1 MFPAKLD
8 GEIRRSLSLRW
19 LSEFDSCHMAARGGD
34 IDGAGSR
41 SKGSYIVR
49 RRRKVIVIGAGPA
62 GCAAGLALAS
72 SSASSECLLL
82 ERKALPRTKACGS
95 GLSPWTLKFLD
106 QLGVGEKVR
115 RRAFRIDGA
124 IIAGA
129 NGRGVELRGDHETAV
144 LLRSEF
150 DELLAREAQSR
161 GAQLREDCTVR
172 RIEQHRGQVSVETSQ
187 GTLEADAVIDCSGAT
202 GGFDRER
209 RRMPATLGQSTLH
222 TIMGWYQ
229 GLQGTSDVVELFFE
243 RELKP
248 HYAWVFPETA
258 GRVNVG
264 LCFAPDKS
272 KPNARQRF
280 EAFLDR
286 RLSRRLRG
294 AEQLGGWIGHP
305 VQVSSVPRQLTAPG
319 VLRAGEAGWLAD
331 FATAEGIYHAL
342 VSGHLA
348 GTHLGKLT
356 ERGWRDDL
364 DGLRFQTNVMK
375 ALAPRMVGGRL
386 LMGALKSPAL
396 DIALSFSSARATREV
411 LKRAFSGL
419 YHG

>member
-1 MFPAKLD
+1 
-8 GEIRRSLSLRW
+8 
-19 LSEFDSCHMAARGGD
+19 MALVSS
-34 IDGAGSR
+34 AGS
-41 SKGSYIVR
+41 
-49 RRRKVIVIGAGPA
+49 
-62 GCAAGLALAS
+62 
-72 SSASSECLLL
+72 ECSLL

-106 QLGVGEKVR
+106 QLGVGPAVR

-124 IIAGA
+124 IIAGVD
-129 NGRGVELRGDHETAV
+129 GRGVELRGDHETAV

-161 GAQLREDCTVR
+161 GAELRENCTVQ
-172 RIEQHRGQVSVETSQ
+172 RIEHHRGQVSVQTSQ
-187 GTLEADAVIDCSGAT
+187 GTFEADAVIDCSGST

-209 RRMPATLGQSTLH
+209 RHTPASAGQATLH
-222 TIMGWYQ
+222 TIMGWYE
-229 GLQGTSDVVELFFE
+229 GLQGTSDVVELFFD

-248 HYAWVFPETA
+248 HYGWVFPESA

-264 LCFAPDKS
+264 LCFAPDKT

-280 EAFLDR
+280 EAFLER

-294 AEQLGGWIGHP
+294 AQQLGSWIGHP
-305 VQVSSVPRQLTAPG
+305 VQVSSVPQKLGAAG

-348 GTHLGKLT
+348 GTHLARLAQ
-356 ERGWRDDL
+356 RSDDL
-364 DGLRFQTNVMK
+364 DARTYQTSVIK
-375 ALAPRMVGGRL
+375 ALAPRMLGGRL
-386 LMGALKSPAL
+386 LMTALKSPAL
-396 DIALSFSSARATREV
+396 DIALGFSSARATREV

>member
-1 MFPAKLD
+1 M
-8 GEIRRSLSLRW
+8 
-19 LSEFDSCHMAARGGD
+19 
-34 IDGAGSR
+34 
-41 SKGSYIVR
+41 
-49 RRRKVIVIGAGPA
+49 RRKRKTIVIGAGPA
-62 GCAAGLALAS
+62 GCAAALALS
-72 SSASSECLLL
+72 SSATGERGECVLL
-82 ERKALPRTKACGS
+82 ERKSLPRTKACGS
-95 GLSPWTLKFLD
+95 GLSPWTLTFLD
-106 QLGVGEKVR
+106 RLGVGEKVR

-124 IIAGA
+124 IIAGVD
-129 NGRGVELRGDHETAV
+129 GRGVELRGDHETAV

-161 GAQLREDCTVR
+161 GAELREGHTVR
-172 RIEQHRGQVSVETSQ
+172 RIEGHRGQLAVETNE
-187 GTLEADAVIDCSGAT
+187 GILEADAVVDCSGST

-209 RRMPATLGQSTLH
+209 RRKDTVGESTLH
-222 TIMGWYQ
+222 TIMGWYE
-229 GLQGTSDVVELFFE
+229 GLQGTSDVVELFFD

-248 HYAWVFPETA
+248 HYGWVFPETS

-264 LCFAPDKS
+264 LCFAPDKT

-280 EAFLDR
+280 EAFLER
-286 RLSRRLRG
+286 RLAQRLRG
-294 AEQLGGWIGHP
+294 AQQLGSWIGHP
-305 VQVSSVPRQLTAPG
+305 VQVSSVPRQLSAPG

-348 GTHLGKLT
+348 GTHLAKLASD
-356 ERGWRDDL
+356 GWREDL
-364 DGLRFQTNVMK
+364 DSSRYQTSVIK
-375 ALAPRMVGGRL
+375 SLAPRMLGGRL
-386 LMGALKSPAL
+386 LMSALKSPAL

>member
-1 MFPAKLD
+1 MT
-8 GEIRRSLSLRW
+8 
-19 LSEFDSCHMAARGGD
+19 
-34 IDGAGSR
+34 
-41 SKGSYIVR
+41 R
-49 RRRKVIVIGAGPA
+49 RRRIVVIGAGPA
-62 GCAAGLALAS
+62 GSAAAMGLAS
-72 SSASSECLLL
+72 SSSECLLL

-95 GLSPWTLKFLD
+95 GLSPWTLTFLD
-106 QLGVGEKVR
+106 RLGVGEEVR

-124 IIAGA
+124 IIAGV

-150 DELLAREAQSR
+150 DQLLAREAQRR
-161 GAQLREDCTVR
+161 GAELREECTVR
-172 RIEQHRGQVSVETSQ
+172 RIENHRGQVAVETSQ
-187 GTLEADAVIDCSGAT
+187 GTFEADAVIDCSGAT

-209 RRMPATLGQSTLH
+209 RQARSVVGQATLH
-222 TIMGWYQ
+222 TIMAWYE
-229 GLQGTSDVVELFFE
+229 GLQGTSDVVELFFD

-248 HYAWVFPETA
+248 HYGWVFPESA

-264 LCFAPDKS
+264 LCFAPDKT

-280 EAFLDR
+280 DSFLER
-286 RLSRRLRG
+286 RLAQRLRG
-294 AEQLGGWIGHP
+294 AQQIGSFIGHP
-305 VQVSSVPRQLTAPG
+305 VQVSSVPRQLTAPS

-348 GTHLGKLT
+348 GTHLGKLAD
-356 ERGWRDDL
+356 RGWRDDL
-364 DGLRFQTNVMK
+364 DARSYQSSVVK
-375 ALAPRMVGGRL
+375 ALAPRMLGGRL
-386 LMGALKSPAL
+386 LMGALKGPVL

-411 LKRAFSGL
+411 LRRAFSGL

>member
-1 MFPAKLD
+1 
-8 GEIRRSLSLRW
+8 
-19 LSEFDSCHMAARGGD
+19 
-34 IDGAGSR
+34 
-41 SKGSYIVR
+41 
-49 RRRKVIVIGAGPA
+49 
-62 GCAAGLALAS
+62 
-72 SSASSECLLL
+72 LLL

-95 GLSPWTLKFLD
+95 GLSPWTLTFLD
-106 QLGVGEKVR
+106 RLGVGEQVR

-124 IIAGA
+124 IIAGVD
-129 NGRGVELRGDHETAV
+129 GRGVELRGDHETAV
-144 LLRSEF
+144 LVRSEF
-150 DELLAREAQSR
+150 DQLLAREAQSR
-161 GAQLREDCTVR
+161 GAELREGCTVR
-172 RIEQHRGQVSVETSQ
+172 HIESHRGQVAVETSD
-187 GTLEADAVIDCSGAT
+187 GTFEADAVIDCSGST

-209 RRMPATLGQSTLH
+209 RRASASASQATLH

-229 GLQGTSDVVELFFE
+229 GLQGTSDVVELFFD

-248 HYAWVFPETA
+248 HYGWVFPEAA

-264 LCFAPDKS
+264 ICFAPDKA

-280 EAFLDR
+280 EAFLER
-286 RLSRRLRG
+286 RLAQRLRG
-294 AEQLGGWIGHP
+294 ADQLGSWIGHP

-348 GTHLGKLT
+348 GSHLKRLA
-356 ERGWRDDL
+356 EQGWRDDL
-364 DGLRFQTNVMK
+364 DGRSYQSRVMK
-375 ALAPRMVGGRL
+375 ALAPRMLGGRL
-386 LMGALKSPAL
+386 LMSALKSPAL
-396 DIALSFSSARATREV
+396 DIALGFSSMRATRGV